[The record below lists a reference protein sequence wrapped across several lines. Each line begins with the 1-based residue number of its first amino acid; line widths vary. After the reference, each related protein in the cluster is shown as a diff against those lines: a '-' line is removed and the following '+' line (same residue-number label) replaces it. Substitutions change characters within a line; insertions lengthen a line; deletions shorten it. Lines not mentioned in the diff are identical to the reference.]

1 MVFPDREMG
10 EDWMRALARHH
21 AEARDRYPAKDLAIV
36 FDIDGTILDLR
47 YLAAH
52 ALLAYDRARGTDL
65 FHGLVAED
73 VTVPEGHVGTLLEGL
88 CVPEEHRDD
97 VATFYREHLWDG
109 GGVIAA
115 SAPYRGVLSVIR
127 WFQIQPHTRVALNT
141 GRPERMRRIT
151 LDSLDTVG
159 DVARVRFDPEL
170 LFMRGDGVSVADAKV
185 AALDEIRDRGVRLV
199 AVIDNEPA
207 NLAAMS
213 TAPHH
218 DEVLFLHADTIFESQ
233 RTDGLRAVGGTAYDL
248 GGLISEDRLHEH
260 VELVW
265 HGVND
270 PDNLQQ
276 FLRSGIA
283 WAELDVRR
291 DPVGRLV
298 LRHDGFDERPWSR
311 DERSTLARASV
322 ETLVAAGRSIKLD
335 VKENDETLHA
345 AIDLLDELEL
355 DDTRVWFNGEVDVLG
370 AVAFESFR
378 DRFANATASCPIDF
392 LVPCSPSRPKKPTRS
407 SRGSA
412 HGA

>member
-21 AEARDRYPAKDLAIV
+21 AEARDRYPANDLVVV

-47 YLAAH
+47 YLTAH

-73 VTVPEGHVGTLLEGL
+73 VTVPEGRVGTLLETLG
-88 CVPEEHRDD
+88 VPEEHRDD
-97 VATFYREHLWDG
+97 IAAFYRVHLWDD

-141 GRPERMRRIT
+141 GRPERMRRVT
-151 LDSLDTVG
+151 LDSLDIVG

-170 LFMRGDGVSVADAKV
+170 LFMRGEGVTVPDAKI
-185 AALDEIRDRGVRLV
+185 AALGEMRGRGFRLV
-199 AVIDNEPA
+199 AVIDNEPE

-213 TAPHH
+213 TAPQH

-233 RTDGLRAVGGTAYDL
+233 RSDGLRAVGGSAYEL
-248 GGLISEDRLHEH
+248 SGLISEDRLHEH

-276 FLRSGIA
+276 FLRSGIT
-283 WAELDVRR
+283 WAEVDLRR

-311 DERSTLARASV
+311 HERSTLARASV

-335 VKENDETLHA
+335 VKEDEETIEA
-345 AIDLLDELEL
+345 ALDLLDELEL
-355 DDTRVWFNGEVDVLG
+355 DDTRIWFNGEVDVVG
-370 AVAFESFR
+370 
-378 DRFANATASCPIDF
+378 ATASRPPPHP
-392 LVPCSPSRPKKPTRS
+392 VPSTSSSPCSPPRPRRPTRS
-407 SRGSA
+407 
-412 HGA
+412 